1 MAWARAC
8 RDGLLEA
15 EAMSRAFRR
24 FRRQDP
30 PDEPAKTT
38 VEITLAPEPPA
49 SPEAAQTFLAEAEV
63 LAGEPIPW
71 GSNYGFVLIL
81 QRGDESRLAVYKPR
95 RGEVP
100 LWDFPDGTLYKR
112 EYASFLVTR
121 AIGWDF
127 IPPTVIRDGP
137 HGTGTVQLHVDHDPR
152 ADHDS
157 YRKTNE
163 GTLMRIFLFDVFAN
177 NADRKSGHTL
187 RGRDGRLWA
196 IDHGLTFNTVS
207 KLRTVIWDFCGEPI
221 PREIKKELQD
231 FWDDQMRRDA
241 LDSQLRDL
249 LDPSEIATFYARLQ
263 RLLKSGKFPQLDP
276 YRNVPRGWW

>member
-1 MAWARAC
+1 MNRNN
-8 RDGLLEA
+8 
-15 EAMSRAFRR
+15 RR
-24 FRRQDP
+24 FRRQ
-30 PDEPAKTT
+30 EPSDDATIEVALT
-38 VEITLAPEPPA
+38 PEPPA
-49 SPEAAQTFLAEAEV
+49 SAEAAQNFLSGAEV

-81 QRGDESRLAVYKPR
+81 QKGDESRLAVYKPR

-100 LWDFPDGTLYKR
+100 LWDFPEGTLYKR

-127 IPPTVIRDGP
+127 IPPTVVRDGP
-137 HGTGTVQLHVDHDPR
+137 HGVGTMQLYVDHDPK
-152 ADHDS
+152 ADAETF
-157 YRKTNE
+157 RKTNE

-177 NADRKSGHTL
+177 NADRKSSHTL
-187 RGRDGRLWA
+187 KGNDGRLWA

-221 PREIKKELQD
+221 PAEIKTELQE
-231 FWDDQMRRDA
+231 FLDDRMRRDA
-241 LDSQLRDL
+241 LNTQLQDL
-249 LDPSEIATFYARLQ
+249 LDPSEIATFYARLE
-263 RLLKSGKFPQLDP
+263 RLHKSGRFPQLDP